1 MRPIIRDAIFLRYS
15 LIHVIYNLFC
25 EYACT
30 GAPLMRPIWMEFPT
44 DEAGF
49 DVTDRFMFGPSI
61 FVAPKMKRNLLYDL
75 EDPDEV
81 FGATKRRYYRDEF
94 DNLHIQL
101 PGGPD
106 VVGRKNQVLWYDFQ
120 TATI

>member
-1 MRPIIRDAIFLRYS
+1 
-15 LIHVIYNLFC
+15 
-25 EYACT
+25 
-30 GAPLMRPIWMEFPT
+30 MRPIWMEFPT

-61 FVAPKMKRNLLYDL
+61 FVAPKMKRDLLYDL

-81 FGATKRRYYRDEF
+81 FGATRRKYYRDEF

-106 VVGRKNQVLWYDFQ
+106 VIGRKNQVLWYDFQ
-120 TATI
+120 TAKI